1 MATLTDK
8 GTNLSVREAQW
19 SLEKS
24 GDGQV
29 MCVRVRLDGIPSEAL
44 QAADVLETVVEVLPG
59 VEWRFETRRDGNGA
73 ATIPAS
79 AKVWPDKSENGR

>member
-29 MCVRVRLDGIPSEAL
+29 MCVQVRLDGIPSEAL
-44 QAADVLETVVEVLPG
+44 QAADVLETVVEVLQG
-59 VEWRFETRRDGNGA
+59 VEWRFRNSKGRQWGRNYTCRRKGMA
-73 ATIPAS
+73 RQ
-79 AKVWPDKSENGR
+79 V